1 MPPAAKRSLLI
12 IGSLLAAMWGVELV
26 DWIGGR
32 WLELDQFG
40 IVPRRVSG
48 LPGIPL
54 APLLHAGWSH
64 LAANSLPFAILGLF
78 VMGRGERTFWTVSAG
93 IVVLGGLAVWLL
105 GRGQAVHVG
114 ASGLI
119 FGYFGYLVALGVI
132 ERSVASIL
140 RALAVGLFYGSIIW
154 GVLPNHRGVSWESHL
169 FGLLTGIAM
178 ACLSSRAA
186 SVRRRGE
193 SAGGVVPPEES
204 GIR

>member
-1 MPPAAKRSLLI
+1 MPPAAKRSLLV
-12 IGSLLAAMWGVELV
+12 IGSLLAVMWGGELL

-40 IVPRRVSG
+40 IVPRRWSG
-48 LPGIPL
+48 LIGIPL
-54 APLLHAGWSH
+54 APFLHRGWSH

-78 VMGRGERTFWTVSAG
+78 VMGRGERTFWAVSAG

-105 GRGQAVHVG
+105 GRGQSVHVG

-154 GVLPNHRGVSWESHL
+154 GVLPSHRGVSWESHL
-169 FGLLTGIAM
+169 FGLLAGLAM
-178 ACLSSRAA
+178 AGLSSRGTT
-186 SVRRRGE
+186 VRDPAVRSPSPR
-193 SAGGVVPPEES
+193 
-204 GIR
+204 

>member
-48 LPGIPL
+48 LLGIPL

-132 ERSVASIL
+132 ERSMASIL

-154 GVLPNHRGVSWESHL
+154 GVLPNHRGVSWEGHL

-186 SVRRRGE
+186 SVRRWRE
-193 SAGGVVPPEES
+193 SAGGVPPEGS

>member
-1 MPPAAKRSLLI
+1 MPPTAKRSLLV
-12 IGSLLAAMWGVELV
+12 IGSLLAVMWGIELL

-54 APLLHAGWSH
+54 APFLHAGWSH

-78 VMGRGERTFWTVSAG
+78 VMGRGERAFWAVSAG
-93 IVVLGGLAVWLL
+93 IVVLGGFAVWLL

-119 FGYFGYLVALGVI
+119 FGYFGYLMALGLI
-132 ERSVASIL
+132 ERSVVSIL

-169 FGLLTGIAM
+169 FGLLAGVAL
-178 ACLSSRAA
+178 AWFSSRDA
-186 SVRRRGE
+186 SVRRRNG
-193 SAGGVVPPEES
+193 ARTVGVPPD
-204 GIR
+204 GTPIR